1 MMEKLIILLSLKT
14 FTRVPGD
21 FFINQ
26 NWIIMI
32 STTHSP
38 YYSPWR
44 FIILLDYAM
53 ECESYTFHDIL
64 HHLLVHVGTKHQS
77 TVLNI
82 FIEIN

>member
-14 FTRVPGD
+14 FLEYLET
-21 FFINQ
+21 FFNQ

-32 STTHSP
+32 STTHSL
-38 YYSPWR
+38 YYSPLR
-44 FIILLDYAM
+44 CIILLDYAM
-53 ECESYTFHDIL
+53 ECESYTFPDIL

-82 FIEIN
+82 FFEIN